1 MGQLEGKVAVV
12 TGGANGIG
20 RACCESFAA
29 EGADIVLGDVAEE
42 HAIETV
48 KRIEAHGR
56 QGEFVFTNVASKSD
70 NEALID
76 AAIARFGHV
85 DVLLTAAGVP
95 NTKYKTGRTGGR
107 VPHVDDSPELR
118 ANVFVEMAAEE
129 WQGVLDV
136 NLTGTFFA
144 MQAAGRQMVKQ
155 GSGSI
160 IAIASIAAKI
170 PFGGGGQYSVSK
182 AGVWMLTK
190 NAAMALGPSNVRVN
204 AVGPGYIETSM
215 TAPLID
221 DASWMESINR
231 QTALGRMGTPEEV
244 AEVAV
249 FLASDHASYVTGQL
263 MHPDGGIFT
272 G

>member
-1 MGQLEGKVAVV
+1 
-12 TGGANGIG
+12 
-20 RACCESFAA
+20 
-29 EGADIVLGDVAEE
+29 
-42 HAIETV
+42 
-48 KRIEAHGR
+48 
-56 QGEFVFTNVASKSD
+56 
-70 NEALID
+70 
-76 AAIARFGHV
+76 
-85 DVLLTAAGVP
+85 
-95 NTKYKTGRTGGR
+95 
-107 VPHVDDSPELR
+107 
-118 ANVFVEMAAEE
+118 
-129 WQGVLDV
+129 VLDV

-221 DASWMESINR
+221 DASWMEFINS

-244 AEVAV
+244 AEVAL
-249 FLASDHASYVTGQL
+249 FLASDHARYVTGQL